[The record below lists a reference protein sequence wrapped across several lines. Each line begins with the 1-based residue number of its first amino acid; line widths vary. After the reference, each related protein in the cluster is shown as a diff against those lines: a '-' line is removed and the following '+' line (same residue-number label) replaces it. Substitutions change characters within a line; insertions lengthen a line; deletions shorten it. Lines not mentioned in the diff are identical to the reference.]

1 MICAVDRESPGRFR
15 KSAAKKEADIL
26 CKKGNPLSFLIGRES
41 GDEKRLLFCIV
52 TFDNISVT
60 FRIDGSGKPLYNR
73 GMIEIAKNEKILFE
87 GDSVTDA
94 LRDRSDKYSLAGY
107 SSAVAGRLSSLY
119 PSLQAE
125 CYNRG
130 VGGDTSSDLLRRL
143 PADLE
148 EVKPTV
154 FSLLIGINDTW
165 RRFDSGNRTSAEKYG
180 ENVEK
185 ILNAAEE
192 YTRKI
197 IILEPFL
204 LDVDPK
210 KKVFREDLCEKIF
223 VLREIAARHRTEFV
237 PLNGIFAEACCREC
251 PQVYSYDGVH
261 PAAAGH
267 ALIAEAWLQR
277 VYAGKSY
284 QGVKI

>member
-1 MICAVDRESPGRFR
+1 M
-15 KSAAKKEADIL
+15 
-26 CKKGNPLSFLIGRES
+26 IGRES

-119 PSLQAE
+119 PSLQVE

-204 LDVDPK
+204 LDVDPE